1 MCIRVHL
8 LDTTKMLSY
17 HYRERSHR
25 LRSMLDDFTTPN
37 ALGELPPGM
46 HTATLEEVEA
56 VFVTTPRRRRLF
68 EGLRRAIQNLHA
80 AGVRRVFINGSFVT
94 TKADPNDIDG
104 CWEWTEEVHLD
115 LLDSVLL
122 DFAQARQAMRDK
134 YGVDF
139 FLATWV
145 EAARAHLPRLLPTAT
160 VRMTRKASCS
170 LTWRR
175 CRDRE

>member
-1 MCIRVHL
+1 M
-8 LDTTKMLSY
+8 T
-17 HYRERSHR
+17 
-25 LRSMLDDFTTPN
+25 FAPN
-37 ALGELPPGM
+37 ALGELPLGM

-68 EGLRRAIQNLHA
+68 EGLACAQNLHA
-80 AGVRRVFINGSFVT
+80 AGVRRAFINGSFVT

-122 DFAQARQAMRDK
+122 HLAQGATGDAAK

-139 FLATWV
+139 LLATWV
-145 EAARAHLPRLLPTAT
+145 EAAQGSPSSTSSNGNRADDPKGIVQLDLEE
-160 VRMTRKASCS
+160 MS
-170 LTWRR
+170 
-175 CRDRE
+175 